1 MKVSARYALLT
12 LFQSIGELP
21 TGGADVRRSTFR
33 KNANCYE
40 AEAPTFRLWVVSHI
54 IDLESGDV
62 KQKVEGFIAAPD
74 WSPDGQ
80 HIVYGDRGDIY
91 IMGSNFRNRNT
102 ASLAPSR

>member
-40 AEAPTFRLWVVSHI
+40 AEASRFSVWVVS
-54 IDLESGDV
+54 
-62 KQKVEGFIAAPD
+62 P
-74 WSPDGQ
+74 
-80 HIVYGDRGDIY
+80 
-91 IMGSNFRNRNT
+91 T
-102 ASLAPSR
+102 